1 MINRLILKNVD
12 DKTLAN
18 FKETNRDINKILG
31 KEIFYWIRTI
41 KKYNE
46 NFKEFQ
52 DSWKKATSKSPAC
65 IVYELALEIGKFHK
79 QNQAQ

>member
-12 DKTLAN
+12 DKTLAD

-31 KEIFYWIRTI
+31 KEKFYWIRTI

-52 DSWKKATSKSPAC
+52 GSWKKD
-65 IVYELALEIGKFHK
+65 
-79 QNQAQ
+79 